1 MAAEKKTEYDA
12 AERRAKSVLKSL
24 SELEP
29 ELLEDLSVGAE
40 TELATRESTEKGAWT
55 HINEITKDIE
65 EASKLWGKVS
75 GISTGY
81 PSLDAKIG
89 GLKPGELILI
99 GGETNNGKS
108 ALAQNIA
115 VNVSHAYRVAF
126 ITLEM
131 LKTEAGSRLKHMN
144 KGTVEGMDIMF
155 QTEYQIDY
163 RHLKPLFEN
172 AAKEGAALVVLDY
185 LQYLGRGMTL
195 DEVAKMTKLMKSLAL
210 EFQLPFVVIVSL
222 RKSQEGGRFKRKWTE
237 IETEDLM
244 GTSAIAYDADIAMV
258 ASRRNLENEFETDK
272 FFVKVIKARNMDL
285 NYDDRFLAF
294 NWDKTRITEAPD
306 YDWLPSADDEI
317 TEGDIPLPETP
328 EQINLMSNGYQPE
341 KD

>member
-1 MAAEKKTEYDA
+1 MDTTEQRSEAEARKER
-12 AERRAKSVLKSL
+12 AERNAKYVLKGL

-29 ELLEDLSVGAE
+29 ETLEDLTIGAE
-40 TELATRESTEKGAWT
+40 TELVQRDTTEKGSWT
-55 HINEITKDIE
+55 HIQDIAEEIE
-65 EASKLWGKVS
+65 EASHTWGKVS

-81 PSLDAKIG
+81 PALDAKIG
-89 GLKPGELILI
+89 GLKAGELILI

-115 VNVSHAYRVAF
+115 VNVSKTHKVAF

-144 KGTVEGMDIMF
+144 GGTLEGMDIMF
-155 QTEYQIDY
+155 QADYQIDY

-172 AAKEGAALVVLDY
+172 AVREKAKLVILDY

-195 DEVAKMTKLMKSLAL
+195 DEVARMTKLMKSLAL
-210 EFQLPFVVIVSL
+210 EYQLPFVVIVSL
-222 RKSQEGGRFKRKWTE
+222 RKSDGGKFKRKWTE

-244 GTSAIAYDADIAMV
+244 GTSAIAYDADIALI
-258 ASRRNLENEFETDK
+258 ASRKNLDNEFDTDR
-272 FFVKVIKARNMDL
+272 FFVKVIKARNMNLDY
-285 NYDDRFLAF
+285 NDRYIAF
-294 NWDKTRITEAPD
+294 NWDKTRISEAPD
-306 YDWLPSADDEI
+306 YSWLPDESEIQEADGI
-317 TEGDIPLPETP
+317 AVMLP
-328 EQINLMSNGYQPE
+328 Y

>member
-1 MAAEKKTEYDA
+1 MAEKI
-12 AERRAKSVLKSL
+12 ERSESEARKERVERQAKQVVNNLR
-24 SELEP
+24 ELEP
-29 ELLEDLSVGAE
+29 ETLEDLTFGAE
-40 TELATRESTEKGAWT
+40 TELATRDLDEKGQWT
-55 HINEITKDIE
+55 NIQDIAEEIE

-75 GISTGY
+75 GLSTGY
-81 PSLDAKIG
+81 PTLDAKIG
-89 GLKPGELILI
+89 GLKPGEIILV

-108 ALAQNIA
+108 ALVQNIA
-115 VNVSHAYRVAF
+115 VNVSKAYKVAF

-144 KGTVEGMDIMF
+144 NGKLEGMDIDF

-163 RHLKPLFEN
+163 RHLRPLFEN
-172 AAKEGAALVVLDY
+172 AVAGGAAIVILDY

-195 DEVAKMTKLMKSLAL
+195 DEVAKMSRMMKGLAL

-222 RKSQEGGRFKRKWTE
+222 RKSDGGKFKRKWTE

-244 GTSAIAYDADIAMV
+244 GTSAIGYDADIALV
-258 ASRRNLENEFETDK
+258 ASRRNLENEFESDK

-294 NWDKTRITEAPD
+294 NWDKTRITEAPG
-306 YDWLPSADDEI
+306 YDWIPKDEEVKDGELPLPS
-317 TEGDIPLPETP
+317 P
-328 EQINLMSNGYQPE
+328 QY

>member
-1 MAAEKKTEYDA
+1 M
-12 AERRAKSVLKSL
+12 SI
-24 SELEP
+24 
-29 ELLEDLSVGAE
+29 GAE
-40 TELATRESTEKGAWT
+40 TELAQREAVEKGTWT
-55 HINEITKDIE
+55 NIQDIATDID

-115 VNVSHAYRVAF
+115 VNVSHAYKVAF

-144 KGTVEGMDIMF
+144 KGTLEGMDVDF

-163 RHLKPLFEN
+163 RHLRPLFEN
-172 AAKEGAALVVLDY
+172 AVENGASLVILDY

-285 NYDDRFLAF
+285 NYDDRFIAF

-306 YDWLPSADDEI
+306 YDWLPTEEEI
-317 TEGDIPLPETP
+317 KDVEEGELPEVTP
-328 EQINLMSNGYQPE
+328 PVQGSLPY

>member
-1 MAAEKKTEYDA
+1 MDKKTERSEADA
-12 AERRAKSVLKSL
+12 RKERAERQAKYILKEL
-24 SELEP
+24 NELEP
-29 ELLEDLSVGAE
+29 ETLEDLTIGAE
-40 TELATRESTEKGAWT
+40 SELAQREQEEKGAWT
-55 HINEITKDIE
+55 HIQDIADDIE
-65 EASKLWGKVS
+65 EASKTWGKVS

-89 GLKPGELILI
+89 GLKAGELILI

-115 VNVSHAYRVAF
+115 VNVSHGYKVAF

-144 KGTVEGMDIMF
+144 GDNLEGMDIQF
-155 QTEYQIDY
+155 QTEYTIDY

-172 AAKEGAALVVLDY
+172 AVKDGASLVILDY

-195 DEVAKMTKLMKSLAL
+195 DEVARMTKLMKSLAL

-222 RKSQEGGRFKRKWTE
+222 RKSEGGKFKRKWTD

-258 ASRRNLENEFETDK
+258 ASRKDLNNEYDSRH

-294 NWDKTRITEAPD
+294 DWDRTRITEAPD
-306 YDWLPSADDEI
+306 WIPSEAEI
-317 TEGDIPLPETP
+317 TEAKEDEVPVQGSLP
-328 EQINLMSNGYQPE
+328 Y

>member
-1 MAAEKKTEYDA
+1 MAGEAKAKDDA
-12 AERRAKSVLKSL
+12 AERRVKSVLKSL
-24 SELEP
+24 KDIEP
-29 ELLEDLSVGAE
+29 ELLEDLSIGAE
-40 TELATRESTEKGAWT
+40 TELAQREAVEKGTWT
-55 HINEITKDIE
+55 NIQDISEEID

-115 VNVSHAYRVAF
+115 VNVSHAYKVAF

-144 KGTVEGMDIMF
+144 KGTLEGMDVDF

-163 RHLKPLFEN
+163 RHLRPLFEN
-172 AAKEGAALVVLDY
+172 AVENGASLVILDY

-285 NYDDRFLAF
+285 NYDDRFIAF
-294 NWDKTRITEAPD
+294 NWDRTRITEAPD
-306 YDWLPSADDEI
+306 YDWLPGEEETPVVEADI
-317 TEGDIPLPETP
+317 TEQGELKLP
-328 EQINLMSNGYQPE
+328 Y